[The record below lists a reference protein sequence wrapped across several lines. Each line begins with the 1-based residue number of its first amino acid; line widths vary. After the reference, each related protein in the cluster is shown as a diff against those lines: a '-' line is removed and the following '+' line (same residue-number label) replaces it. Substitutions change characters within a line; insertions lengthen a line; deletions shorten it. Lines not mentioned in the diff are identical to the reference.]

1 MLSRNGIRLASIT
14 FLRYVRHTP
23 HFSLSGIPSISLHLL
38 VLSAGCRKFAARI
51 ATARAPRAVGVA
63 CYWYRGAFA
72 ANGGGRGAAWQ
83 PINLA
88 PLFIS
93 ASKQPVRALFDSADQ
108 DSKLKMQLGS
118 PPGPAPPLIHVPPPA
133 PPTPGAQRPAQRALE
148 ARKGRHLQTPKVLTE
163 GLAHTSERP
172 QAPLP
177 APTAART
184 ARTPAEHIHPGG
196 GAGVG
201 GVVPKIFRV
210 SAKGRQNRCVGRG
223 ENHVGL

>member
-1 MLSRNGIRLASIT
+1 MAAMLPP
-14 FLRYVRHTP
+14 TP
-23 HFSLSGIPSISLHLL
+23 HRWPQKPPYTNSKPPPPRVVPRLWQSGLQTWHRSSFPSQNSQFVHFL
-38 VLSAGCRKFAARI
+38 
-51 ATARAPRAVGVA
+51 TARAKILSSK
-63 CYWYRGAFA
+63 C
-72 ANGGGRGAAWQ
+72 
-83 PINLA
+83 NLGPPPA
-88 PLFIS
+88 QHPLS
-93 ASKQPVRALFDSADQ
+93 Y
-108 DSKLKMQLGS
+108 MY
-118 PPGPAPPLIHVPPPA
+118 PPPA
-133 PPTPGAQRPAQRALE
+133 PLTPGAQRPAQRALE

-184 ARTPAEHIHPGG
+184 ARTPAGHIHPGG

-210 SAKGRQNRCVGRG
+210 SAKGRQNRCVGRD